1 MSKIVIIGAGAMGS
15 AFAVPCAD
23 NSNEVFLVGSFL
35 EDSVIEEIKSLN
47 NFHPILKTQ
56 LPKNIKVL
64 KFSEFNN
71 DEIKNNIDLLVIGVS
86 SKGIEWIGNEIS
98 EFYRPSIDIL
108 LLTKGLALIDDKF
121 ETLAEKLKNIL
132 NKQGV
137 NNAKISAVGG
147 PCLANGLAN
156 RIHSS
161 VVLANKDI
169 NVVKKIGR
177 MISTK
182 YYSTEYSDDLMGVE
196 VCAAT
201 KNIYSMLIGAS
212 EGLSSNDLSS
222 EIKKKYY
229 LNTAASLIYKAVSE
243 MKNLSKKLNGKEETA
258 YGLAGLGDLHVSS
271 AGGRNSK
278 MGYYLGQGH
287 LFTDAKVKFM
297 KEITVEGADLAFAI
311 GPKIL
316 KEFKKEEFPLLISVI
331 EAICENKKLEINW
344 V

>member
-1 MSKIVIIGAGAMGS
+1 MKKIVIIGAGAMGS

-35 EDSVIEEIKSLN
+35 EDKVIDEIKHLN
-47 NFHPILKTQ
+47 NFHPILKSQ

-64 KFSEFNN
+64 KFSEFKN
-71 DEIKNNIDLLVIGVS
+71 EIKDNIDLLVVGVS

-98 EFYRPSIDIL
+98 KFYKTSIDIL
-108 LLTKGLALIDDKF
+108 LLTKGLALINDKF
-121 ETLAEKLKNIL
+121 ETLAEKLNNIL
-132 NKQGV
+132 KKEGI
-137 NNAKISAVGG
+137 NNANISAVGG

-156 RIHSS
+156 RINSS
-161 VVLANKDI
+161 VVLANENI
-169 NVVKKIGR
+169 EVVKKIGS
-177 MISTK
+177 MISTN
-182 YYSTEYSDDLMGVE
+182 YYSTEYSNDLIGVE

-212 EGLSSNDLSS
+212 EGLSSNDLSN

-229 LNTAASLIYKAVSE
+229 LNTAASLAYKAVSE
-243 MKNLSKKLNGKEETA
+243 MKLLSKKLNGREETA
-258 YGLAGLGDLHVSS
+258 YGLAGLGDLYVSS

-287 LFTDAKVKFM
+287 LFTEVKEKFM
-297 KEITVEGADLAFAI
+297 KETTVEGADLAFAI

-331 EAICENKKLEINW
+331 ETICDNKKLLISW
-344 V
+344 R

>member
-35 EDSVIEEIKSLN
+35 EDKVIEEINSNK
-47 NFHPILKTQ
+47 NFHPTLKCQ
-56 LPKNIKVL
+56 LPSSIKVL
-64 KFSEFNN
+64 KFSEFN
-71 DEIKNNIDLLVIGVS
+71 DEIKKDIDLLVVGVS
-86 SKGIEWIGNEIS
+86 SKGIEWIGEELS
-98 EFYRPSIDIL
+98 KFYNHSTNIL
-108 LLTKGLALIDDKF
+108 LLTKGLAVIDNKF
-121 ETLAEKLKNIL
+121 ETLAEKLNKIL
-132 NKQGV
+132 EEKKIKEV
-137 NNAKISAVGG
+137 KISAVGG
-147 PCLANGLAN
+147 PCLASGLAN
-156 RIHSS
+156 RIKSS
-161 VVLANKDI
+161 VVLANENLDI
-169 NVVKKIGR
+169 VKKIGS

-212 EGLSSNDLSS
+212 EGLSSEDQND
-222 EIKKKYY
+222 EIKNKYY
-229 LNTAASLIYKAVSE
+229 LNTAASLVYKAVSE
-243 MKNLSKKLNGKEETA
+243 MKNLTKKLNGKPDTA

-278 MGYYLGQGH
+278 MGFYLGKGH
-287 LFTDAKVKFM
+287 TFKDAKAKFM

-316 KEFKKEEFPLLISVI
+316 KEFDKKEFPLLLSMI
-331 EAICENKKLEINW
+331 ECICNNEKLKIDW
-344 V
+344 K

>member
-15 AFAVPCAD
+15 AFAVPCSD

-35 EDSVIEEIKSLN
+35 EDKVIGEIKNLD
-47 NFHPILKTQ
+47 NFHPILKSQ

-64 KFSEFNN
+64 KFSEFKN
-71 DEIKNNIDLLVIGVS
+71 EIKDNIDLLVVGVS

-98 EFYRPSIDIL
+98 KFYKSSMDIL
-108 LLTKGLALIDDKF
+108 LLTKGLAVINNQF
-121 ETLAEKLKNIL
+121 ETLAEKLNKIL
-132 NKQGV
+132 MEKGINDS
-137 NNAKISAVGG
+137 KISAVGG
-147 PCLANGLAN
+147 PCLANGLVN
-156 RIHSS
+156 RINSS
-161 VVLANKDI
+161 VVLANENLDI
-169 NVVKKIGR
+169 VKNIGK

-182 YYSTEYSDDLMGVE
+182 YYSTEYSDDLIGVE

-212 EGLSSNDLSS
+212 EGLSSNTPDN

-229 LNTAASLIYKAVSE
+229 LNTAASLAYKSVSE
-243 MKNLSKKLNGKEETA
+243 MKNLTERLNGKAETA
-258 YGLAGLGDLHVSS
+258 YGLSGLGDLYVSS

-287 LFTDAKVKFM
+287 LFKEAKDKFM
-297 KEITVEGADLAFAI
+297 RDITVEGADLAFEI

-316 KEFKKEEFPLLISVI
+316 KEFDKKEFPLLVSVI
-331 EAICENKKLEINW
+331 ESICKNKKLEINW
-344 V
+344 